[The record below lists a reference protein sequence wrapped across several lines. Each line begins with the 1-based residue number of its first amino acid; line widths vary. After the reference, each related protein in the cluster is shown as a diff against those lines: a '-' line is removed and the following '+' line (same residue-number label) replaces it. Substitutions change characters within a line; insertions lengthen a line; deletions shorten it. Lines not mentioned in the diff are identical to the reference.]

1 MRESATRVCV
11 HYDDGDKSWAERK
24 RQQWLVAEPAGPD
37 SLLGE
42 DPPTA
47 TELLVRSAEQ
57 ARPYSR
63 A

>member
-1 MRESATRVCV
+1 V